1 MLPPDLSSNDECKEA
16 WSELL
21 RSQRALLKQQF
32 GDDEQDEPTLS
43 EPQLEI
49 ELQRILA
56 SLEEEESRWRTAAA
70 ANERY
75 WVEQAEAMFARW
87 RLDDDARRREQQMH
101 ASSEAQ
107 RHEVEL
113 AELRPAP
120 CAGWANLLRTTQ
132 LGRVGAPR
140 VAQLCAECGREEANG
155 GSSSSM
161 RAGGPWSP
169 ATISAA
175 SVRKLLSAL
184 RLSGASDS
192 LDGEPLATGICNALC
207 AEADNDAFDVFGRPI
222 AAAAATPSNAIADD
236 GSSTADTAAGGD
248 AEEEAKSGMSST
260 AATRIHYV
268 SVLIF
273 LLALVDSSS
282 PSERLILVLNYLLP
296 KQQPPQPPAI
306 SGGAVKAIPL
316 TSMEQRYVYSE
327 LSSGSHA
334 ALSAVTNLSRSMA
347 EATAADAASSDRG
360 GSSIGGY
367 AAPADEALRAPPESA
382 MQMQRIHSPSA
393 DSAGPPPREDRNTV
407 DSALEQRPI
416 TWRIEPPDGRAF
428 AIWCAT
434 SERSTIG
441 AALVGCCEPQK
452 KMSRKQQLQLLQH
465 EQQASFGSLA
475 ELS

>member
-1 MLPPDLSSNDECKEA
+1 MVA
-16 WSELL
+16 
-21 RSQRALLKQQF
+21 
-32 GDDEQDEPTLS
+32 GDHL
-43 EPQLEI
+43 
-49 ELQRILA
+49 
-56 SLEEEESRWRTAAA
+56 
-70 ANERY
+70 
-75 WVEQAEAMFARW
+75 
-87 RLDDDARRREQQMH
+87 RRER
-101 ASSEAQ
+101 AQ
-107 RHEVEL
+107 
-113 AELRPAP
+113 
-120 CAGWANLLRTTQ
+120 
-132 LGRVGAPR
+132 
-140 VAQLCAECGREEANG
+140 
-155 GSSSSM
+155 
-161 RAGGPWSP
+161 
-169 ATISAA
+169 I
-175 SVRKLLSAL
+175 LSAL
-184 RLSGASDS
+184 RLSGASES

-273 LLALVDSSS
+273 LLALVDTSS
-282 PSERLILVLNYLLP
+282 PSERLILILNYLLP
-296 KQQPPQPPAI
+296 KQQQPPPAAI

-407 DSALEQRPI
+407 DSALEQRPHHMA
-416 TWRIEPPDGRAF
+416 D
-428 AIWCAT
+428 
-434 SERSTIG
+434 
-441 AALVGCCEPQK
+441 
-452 KMSRKQQLQLLQH
+452 
-465 EQQASFGSLA
+465 
-475 ELS
+475 